1 MIETASPESVG
12 LSSARLGRIPEHL
25 NGYVD
30 AGRIPGY
37 LVLITRRGQPAYLYR
52 YGLRDV
58 EAGQPLEEDTIFR
71 IYSMTKPITSVALM
85 TLYER
90 GLFQLD
96 TPVSTFI
103 PDFKNLE
110 VFESGDAEHYQTIS
124 MEREITIRDLLT
136 HTAGLTYG
144 FMNVHPV
151 DALYRAHGV
160 EGARSKGSLHDMV
173 QKLSKLPLLFSPGTR
188 WSYSVAT
195 DVLGYLVELLSGKSL
210 DTYCS
215 EHVWEPLGMRD
226 TAFSVA
232 DENVSRLAAN
242 YEYQKG
248 HFRLIDSPTKS
259 VYRRQPTFL
268 SGGGGLVST
277 ASDYLN
283 FLLML
288 GNKGVLNGKRIL
300 GRKTVELMTMNHL
313 PDNAD
318 LSRMGQKV
326 FSEMPYDGI
335 GFGLG
340 FSVTLDPAKAQI
352 LGSPGEYSWGGAA
365 STTFWIDP
373 VEDLIVI
380 FLTQLIPSSSYPIR
394 RELRVLTYQ
403 SIVD

>member
-1 MIETASPESVG
+1 
-12 LSSARLGRIPEHL
+12 
-25 NGYVD
+25 
-30 AGRIPGY
+30 
-37 LVLITRRGQPAYLYR
+37 
-52 YGLRDV
+52 
-58 EAGQPLEEDTIFR
+58 
-71 IYSMTKPITSVALM
+71 
-85 TLYER
+85 
-90 GLFQLD
+90 
-96 TPVSTFI
+96 
-103 PDFKNLE
+103 
-110 VFESGDAEHYQTIS
+110 
-124 MEREITIRDLLT
+124 
-136 HTAGLTYG
+136 
-144 FMNVHPV
+144 
-151 DALYRAHGV
+151 
-160 EGARSKGSLHDMV
+160 LHDMV

-210 DTYCS
+210 DAYCK
-215 EHVWEPLGMRD
+215 EHVWGPLGMPD

-232 DENVSRLAAN
+232 DENVPRFAAN
-242 YEYQKG
+242 YEYRKG
-248 HFRLIDSPTKS
+248 HFRLIDTPTKS

-277 ASDYLN
+277 ASDYLK

-288 GNKGVLNGKRIL
+288 RNKGVLSGERIL

-326 FSEMPYDGI
+326 FSEMPFDGI

-340 FSVTLDPAKAQI
+340 FSVTLDPAKAQL